1 MHNYIHLLP
10 GGKKTR
16 NGEMYY
22 EEFKTE
28 FWKKQGKY
36 YLFPFIYLN
45 FTKCNLKFPNNI
57 LETEYDRMRRAN
69 QAAQAMLSLSS
80 GPNFTNSA
88 AQGHNNNTTDST
100 SRRMEENIR
109 QNVSNQEDDEEE
121 FGNNQNQNIN
131 NQGEDEEGY
140 FDFEEENN
148 NEEEYIYIK
157 N

>member
-57 LETEYDRMRRAN
+57 LETEYDRMRKAN
-69 QAAQAMLSLSS
+69 QAAQAMLNLSS
-80 GPNFTNSA
+80 GV
-88 AQGHNNNTTDST
+88 NNQAVYTADST
-100 SRRMEENIR
+100 SRRMEGNIR
-109 QNVSNQEDDEEE
+109 QNISNQGEEE
-121 FGNNQNQNIN
+121 ERYLEVRNNQGENNQDIYS
-131 NQGEDEEGY
+131 QGEDEEGY
-140 FDFEEENN
+140 LNFKEEV
-148 NEEEYIYIK
+148 NEELHEEREF
-157 N
+157 

>member
-10 GGKKTR
+10 GGRKSR

-45 FTKCNLKFPNNI
+45 FTKCNLKFSNNI
-57 LETEYDRMRRAN
+57 LETEYDRIHNAN
-69 QAAQAMLSLSS
+69 LAAQAMLSLSS
-80 GPNFTNSA
+80 GENSA
-88 AQGHNNNTTDST
+88 

-109 QNVSNQEDDEEE
+109 QNVINQGEDELEG
-121 FGNNQNQNIN
+121 GNNQNIWS
-131 NQGEDEEGY
+131 QGEDEEG
-140 FDFEEENN
+140 FLDFNEEVN
-148 NEEEYIYIK
+148 NEEENWNESNK
-157 N
+157 

>member
-10 GGKKTR
+10 GGRKSR

-45 FTKCNLKFPNNI
+45 FTKCNLKFSNNI
-57 LETEYDRMRRAN
+57 LETEYDRIHNAN
-69 QAAQAMLSLSS
+69 LAAQAMLSLSA
-80 GPNFTNSA
+80 GANSA
-88 AQGHNNNTTDST
+88 

-109 QNVSNQEDDEEE
+109 QNVVNQGEEE
-121 FGNNQNQNIN
+121 ERYSEVGDNQGGNNQD
-131 NQGEDEEGY
+131 DEEGY
-140 FDFEEENN
+140 LDFKEEV
-148 NEEEYIYIK
+148 NEEIYEEQEF
-157 N
+157 

>member
-10 GGKKTR
+10 GGRKSR

-45 FTKCNLKFPNNI
+45 FTKCNLKFSNNI
-57 LETEYDRMRRAN
+57 LETEYDRIHNAN
-69 QAAQAMLSLSS
+69 LAAQAMLSLSS
-80 GPNFTNSA
+80 GENSA
-88 AQGHNNNTTDST
+88 

-109 QNVSNQEDDEEE
+109 QNVINQGEDELE
-121 FGNNQNQNIN
+121 GRNNQDILS
-131 NQGEDEEGY
+131 QGEDEEG
-140 FDFEEENN
+140 FLDFNEEVN
-148 NEEEYIYIK
+148 NEEENWNESNK
-157 N
+157 

>member
-10 GGKKTR
+10 GGRKSR

-45 FTKCNLKFPNNI
+45 FTKCNLKFSNNI
-57 LETEYDRMRRAN
+57 LETEYDRIHNAN
-69 QAAQAMLSLSS
+69 LAAQAMLSLSS
-80 GPNFTNSA
+80 GANSA
-88 AQGHNNNTTDST
+88 

-109 QNVSNQEDDEEE
+109 QNVVNQGEEE
-121 FGNNQNQNIN
+121 ERYSEVGDNQGGNNQDVYS
-131 NQGEDEEGY
+131 QGEDEEGY
-140 FDFEEENN
+140 LDFKEVV
-148 NEEEYIYIK
+148 NEEIYEEQEF
-157 N
+157 

>member
-10 GGKKTR
+10 GGRKSR

-45 FTKCNLKFPNNI
+45 FTKCNLKFSNNI
-57 LETEYDRMRRAN
+57 LETEYDRIHNAN
-69 QAAQAMLSLSS
+69 LAAQAMLSLSS
-80 GPNFTNSA
+80 GANSA
-88 AQGHNNNTTDST
+88 

-109 QNVSNQEDDEEE
+109 QNVVNQGEDELE
-121 FGNNQNQNIN
+121 GRNNQDILS
-131 NQGEDEEGY
+131 QGEDEEG
-140 FDFEEENN
+140 FLDFNEEVN
-148 NEEEYIYIK
+148 NEEENWNESNK
-157 N
+157 

>member
-10 GGKKTR
+10 GGRKSR

-45 FTKCNLKFPNNI
+45 FTKCNLKFSNNI
-57 LETEYDRMRRAN
+57 LETEYDRIHNAN
-69 QAAQAMLSLSS
+69 LAAQAMLSLSS
-80 GPNFTNSA
+80 GENSA
-88 AQGHNNNTTDST
+88 

-109 QNVSNQEDDEEE
+109 QNV
-121 FGNNQNQNIN
+121 I
-131 NQGEDEEGY
+131 NQGEDELEGGNNQDIWSQGENEEG
-140 FDFEEENN
+140 FLDFKEEVN
-148 NEEEYIYIK
+148 NEEE

>member
-10 GGKKTR
+10 GGRKSR

-45 FTKCNLKFPNNI
+45 FTKCNLKFSNNI
-57 LETEYDRMRRAN
+57 LETEYDRIHNAN
-69 QAAQAMLSLSS
+69 LAAQAMLSLNS
-80 GPNFTNSA
+80 GANSA
-88 AQGHNNNTTDST
+88 

-109 QNVSNQEDDEEE
+109 QNVVNQGEEE
-121 FGNNQNQNIN
+121 ERYSEVGDNQGGNNQDVYS
-131 NQGEDEEGY
+131 QGEDEEGY
-140 FDFEEENN
+140 LDFKEEV
-148 NEEEYIYIK
+148 NEEIYEEQEF
-157 N
+157 

>member
-10 GGKKTR
+10 GGRKSR

-45 FTKCNLKFPNNI
+45 FTKCNLKFSNNI
-57 LETEYDRMRRAN
+57 LETEYDRIHNAN
-69 QAAQAMLSLSS
+69 LAAQAMLSLSA
-80 GPNFTNSA
+80 GANSA
-88 AQGHNNNTTDST
+88 

-109 QNVSNQEDDEEE
+109 QNVVNQGEEE
-121 FGNNQNQNIN
+121 ERYSEVGDNQGGNNQD
-131 NQGEDEEGY
+131 DEEGY
-140 FDFEEENN
+140 LDFKEEV
-148 NEEEYIYIK
+148 NEEIYEEREF
-157 N
+157 

>member
-10 GGKKTR
+10 GGRKSR

-45 FTKCNLKFPNNI
+45 FTKCNLKFSNNI
-57 LETEYDRMRRAN
+57 LETEYDRIHNAN
-69 QAAQAMLSLSS
+69 LAAQAMLSLSS
-80 GPNFTNSA
+80 GENSA
-88 AQGHNNNTTDST
+88 
-100 SRRMEENIR
+100 SRRMEENIH
-109 QNVSNQEDDEEE
+109 QNVTNQGEDELEG
-121 FGNNQNQNIN
+121 GNNQDIWS
-131 NQGEDEEGY
+131 QGEDEEG
-140 FDFEEENN
+140 FLDVNEEVN
-148 NEEEYIYIK
+148 NEEE

>member
-10 GGKKTR
+10 GGRKSR

-36 YLFPFIYLN
+36 YLFLFIYLN
-45 FTKCNLKFPNNI
+45 FTKCNLKFSNNI
-57 LETEYDRMRRAN
+57 LETEYDRIHNAN
-69 QAAQAMLSLSS
+69 LAAQAMLSLSS
-80 GPNFTNSA
+80 GENSA
-88 AQGHNNNTTDST
+88 

-109 QNVSNQEDDEEE
+109 QNVINQGEDELE
-121 FGNNQNQNIN
+121 GRNNQDILS
-131 NQGEDEEGY
+131 QGEDEEG
-140 FDFEEENN
+140 FLDFKKEVN
-148 NEEEYIYIK
+148 NEEK

>member
-10 GGKKTR
+10 GGRKSR

-45 FTKCNLKFPNNI
+45 FTKCNLKFSNNI
-57 LETEYDRMRRAN
+57 LETEYDRIHNAN
-69 QAAQAMLSLSS
+69 LAAQAMLSLSS
-80 GPNFTNSA
+80 GENSA
-88 AQGHNNNTTDST
+88 

-109 QNVSNQEDDEEE
+109 QNV
-121 FGNNQNQNIN
+121 I
-131 NQGEDEEGY
+131 NQGEDELEGRNNQDILSQGEDEER
-140 FDFEEENN
+140 FLDFNEEVN
-148 NEEEYIYIK
+148 NEEENYSESNK
-157 N
+157 

>member
-36 YLFPFIYLN
+36 YLFLFIYLN

-57 LETEYDRMRRAN
+57 LETEYDRMRKAN
-69 QAAQAMLSLSS
+69 QAAQAMLNLSS
-80 GPNFTNSA
+80 GV
-88 AQGHNNNTTDST
+88 NNQAVYTADST
-100 SRRMEENIR
+100 SRRMEGNIR
-109 QNVSNQEDDEEE
+109 QNVSNQGEEE
-121 FGNNQNQNIN
+121 ERYSEVGN
-131 NQGEDEEGY
+131 NQGENNQDIYSQGENTEGY
-140 FDFEEENN
+140 LNFKEEV
-148 NEEEYIYIK
+148 NEELHEEREF
-157 N
+157 

>member
-10 GGKKTR
+10 GGRKSR

-45 FTKCNLKFPNNI
+45 FTKCNLKFSNNI
-57 LETEYDRMRRAN
+57 LETEYDRIHNAN
-69 QAAQAMLSLSS
+69 LAAQAMLSLSS
-80 GPNFTNSA
+80 GENSA
-88 AQGHNNNTTDST
+88 

-109 QNVSNQEDDEEE
+109 QNVINQGEDELEG
-121 FGNNQNQNIN
+121 GNNQDILS
-131 NQGEDEEGY
+131 QGEDEEG
-140 FDFEEENN
+140 FLDFNEEVNNDEEN
-148 NEEEYIYIK
+148 
-157 N
+157 

>member
-10 GGKKTR
+10 GGRKSR

-45 FTKCNLKFPNNI
+45 FTKCNLKFSNNI
-57 LETEYDRMRRAN
+57 LETEYDRIHNAN
-69 QAAQAMLSLSS
+69 LAAQAMLSLSS
-80 GPNFTNSA
+80 GENSA
-88 AQGHNNNTTDST
+88 

-109 QNVSNQEDDEEE
+109 QNVINQGEDELE
-121 FGNNQNQNIN
+121 GRNNQDILS
-131 NQGEDEEGY
+131 QGEDEEG
-140 FDFEEENN
+140 FLDFNEEVN
-148 NEEEYIYIK
+148 NEEENYSESNK
-157 N
+157 

>member
-10 GGKKTR
+10 GGRKSR

-45 FTKCNLKFPNNI
+45 FTKCNLKFSNNI
-57 LETEYDRMRRAN
+57 LETEYDRIHNAN
-69 QAAQAMLSLSS
+69 LAAQAMLSLSS
-80 GPNFTNSA
+80 GENSA
-88 AQGHNNNTTDST
+88 

-109 QNVSNQEDDEEE
+109 QNVINQGEDELEG
-121 FGNNQNQNIN
+121 GNNQDIWS
-131 NQGEDEEGY
+131 QGEDEEG
-140 FDFEEENN
+140 FLDFKDEVN
-148 NEEEYIYIK
+148 NEEE

>member
-10 GGKKTR
+10 GGRKSR

-45 FTKCNLKFPNNI
+45 FTKCNLKFSNNI
-57 LETEYDRMRRAN
+57 LETEYDRIHNAN
-69 QAAQAMLSLSS
+69 LAAQAMLSLSS
-80 GPNFTNSA
+80 GENSA
-88 AQGHNNNTTDST
+88 

-109 QNVSNQEDDEEE
+109 QNVINQGEYELE
-121 FGNNQNQNIN
+121 GRNNQDILS
-131 NQGEDEEGY
+131 QGEDEEG
-140 FDFEEENN
+140 FLDFNEEVN
-148 NEEEYIYIK
+148 NEEEITFSLK
-157 N
+157 NF

>member
-10 GGKKTR
+10 GGRKSR

-45 FTKCNLKFPNNI
+45 FTKCNLKFSNNI
-57 LETEYDRMRRAN
+57 LETEYDRIHNAN
-69 QAAQAMLSLSS
+69 LAAQAMLSLSS
-80 GPNFTNSA
+80 GENSA
-88 AQGHNNNTTDST
+88 

-109 QNVSNQEDDEEE
+109 QNVINQGEDELEG
-121 FGNNQNQNIN
+121 GNNQDIWS
-131 NQGEDEEGY
+131 QGEDEEG
-140 FDFEEENN
+140 FLDFNEEVN
-148 NEEEYIYIK
+148 NEEENK
-157 N
+157 SESNK

>member
-10 GGKKTR
+10 GGRKSR

-45 FTKCNLKFPNNI
+45 FTKCNLKFSNNI
-57 LETEYDRMRRAN
+57 LETEYDRIHNAN
-69 QAAQAMLSLSS
+69 LAAQAMLSLSS
-80 GPNFTNSA
+80 GENSA
-88 AQGHNNNTTDST
+88 

-109 QNVSNQEDDEEE
+109 QNVINQGEDELE
-121 FGNNQNQNIN
+121 GRNNQDILS
-131 NQGEDEEGY
+131 QGEDEEG
-140 FDFEEENN
+140 FLDFKKEVN
-148 NEEEYIYIK
+148 NEEE